1 MSLVLTDRD
10 RLRYERQKKGAEKA
24 IAQLSDMVIGLER
37 DQQEDNEQRR
47 NTTTVR
53 ILKNRYAG
61 LTGACC
67 YLKYNNFTGR
77 MTETAKPKE
86 VDSGL

>member
-1 MSLVLTDRD
+1 
-10 RLRYERQKKGAEKA
+10 
-24 IAQLSDMVIGLER
+24 
-37 DQQEDNEQRR
+37 
-47 NTTTVR
+47 VR

-86 VDSGL
+86 VDNAL